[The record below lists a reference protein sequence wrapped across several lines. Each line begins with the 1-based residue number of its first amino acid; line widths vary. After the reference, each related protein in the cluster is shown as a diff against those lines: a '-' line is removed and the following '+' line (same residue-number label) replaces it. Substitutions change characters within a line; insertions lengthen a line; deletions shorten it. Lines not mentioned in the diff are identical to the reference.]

1 MRIWFSGVAHAPAVG
16 SEKPSFMDRHDTP
29 GGMGPVTVTG
39 TMRWLAG
46 LALLALLAGPTPA
59 ARGGGGGGCS
69 TAPPLTVLSAPVERV
84 GAGADRPAAAA
95 SGADLA
101 VGDRVLTGTDG
112 RALITFL
119 DGSTVTVEPAS
130 EVTVRQ
136 AQMDGREASRVG
148 LLVTV

>member
-29 GGMGPVTVTG
+29 GGMGPMTG
-39 TMRWLAG
+39 TIGGLAG
-46 LALLALLAGPTPA
+46 LALLALLAAPTGA
-59 ARGGGGGGCS
+59 AGQEQAGGVS
-69 TAPPLTVLSAPVERV
+69 TAATLTVLSAPVERV

-101 VGDRVLTGTDG
+101 VGDRVVTGTDG

-119 DGSTVTVEPAS
+119 DGSTVTVE
-130 EVTVRQ
+130 
-136 AQMDGREASRVG
+136 
-148 LLVTV
+148 